1 MEHISV
7 AKRAHLY
14 TLHNNTQ
21 PFLNKAVLQEILTHN
36 ITILFHHYPIS
47 GRKPISNIYC
57 ITHTVATPYKRML
70 PSELIENYVPTAHSR
85 EGCHNFKAVIMKG
98 GYIEW
103 GEMYAGKMYGK
114 T

>member
-47 GRKPISNIYC
+47 GRKPISNTYC

-103 GEMYAGKMYGK
+103 GEMYR
-114 T
+114 

>member
-1 MEHISV
+1 ML
-7 AKRAHLY
+7 R
-14 TLHNNTQ
+14 
-21 PFLNKAVLQEILTHN
+21 EILTHN
-36 ITILFHHYPIS
+36 ITILFQEENPLQTPTVSH
-47 GRKPISNIYC
+47 
-57 ITHTVATPYKRML
+57 THTVATPYKRML